1 MDWGIFTGKSLG
13 IGFFQKGSWVT
24 SSCYHITRS
33 PLATPFEIVVLTF
46 LLMQVVFSIFLP
58 FWLNEQFFCFMC
70 YWLEYLDGAKVQ
82 VASDIW
88 LEVISGFQMGV

>member
-1 MDWGIFTGKSLG
+1 MDWGIFTGKSFG
-13 IGFFQKGSWVT
+13 IGFLQKGSWVT

-58 FWLNEQFFCFMC
+58 FWLNEQFVCFMC